1 MAINNGDKLTEQ
13 TNGESTTDKQQE
25 QNTEKLLDNNSSEQN
40 KPTSQNFIECVCGKQ
55 AELIENCFGCKK
67 SGCEEC
73 LNMVCCDCGVYLC
86 EVCKDNDDIWCGCY
100 GNCTSCGDDVDR
112 GGDGWPCSQC
122 KQWLCEKCRG
132 SKKCMYCGNYYLF

>member
-1 MAINNGDKLTEQ
+1 MNNDDKSNE
-13 TNGESTTDKQQE
+13 ESTIDTQPE
-25 QNTEKLLDNNSSEQN
+25 QNTEKLPNNESDKQDNQ
-40 KPTSQNFIECVCGKQ
+40 TVECVCGKQ
-55 AELIENCFGCKK
+55 TDTIETCFGCKK

-73 LNMVCCDCGVYLC
+73 LNMVCCDCCVYLC
-86 EVCKDNDDIWCGCY
+86 EVCKDNNDIWCGCY